1 MAKSREKIQQIGF
14 WDEEVVKPDHD
25 AICLWAY
32 ANVDL
37 ILKAVYPE
45 RFDIAWRKDEI
56 DFHGISQD
64 EKTVNLCREFLEANP
79 RPNPRVIKKTIE
91 AVLKSHTGY
100 RESLERIVGYADL
113 RIEVHF
119 PSVSAKFKPSIHYGS
134 ERILDGFEMILG
146 KHKDPSS
153 VLIEVKSV
161 LPTLGELL
169 RQINLYRTA
178 FSGKFVVVAPD
189 DKYAE
194 ILAEQGV
201 TFIQYKPLQTEL
213 LK

>member
-14 WDEEVVKPDHD
+14 WDDQVSNPNHD
-25 AICLWAY
+25 AVCIWAY
-32 ANVDL
+32 ENTDL

-64 EKTVNLCREFLEANP
+64 AKTVTFCREFLDANP
-79 RPNPRVIKKTIE
+79 RPNPKVTKKTIE
-91 AVLKSHTGY
+91 YVLKSHTGY

-113 RIEVHF
+113 TIEVHF
-119 PSVSAKFKPSIHYGS
+119 PSVSAKFKPSAQYSS
-134 ERILDGFEMILG
+134 ERILEGFEMIWG
-146 KHKDPSS
+146 KHKDAPGIL
-153 VLIEVKSV
+153 VEVKSV

-178 FSGKFVVVAPD
+178 FYGKFVVIAPD

-194 ILAEQGV
+194 ILVEQDV
-201 TFIQYKPLQTEL
+201 TFIQYKS
-213 LK
+213 LKAE